1 MAQVITSEE
10 LKQKIDSKDDFILVD
25 TLMEN
30 SYEMRHVPGAV
41 SVPYGTNFLE
51 EFEKKLT
58 TSKDKEVITYCASA
72 TCQLSVLAADAL
84 EEEGYT
90 NVKHYKEGIAGWQQ
104 AGYKFEGERV

>member
-10 LKQKIDSKDDFILVD
+10 LKQKIDNKEDFVLVD
-25 TLMEN
+25 TLMEGG
-30 SYEMRHVPGAV
+30 YEMRHVPGAV
-41 SVPYGTNFLE
+41 SVPYGTNFLQ
-51 EFEKKLT
+51 EFEKKVAAP
-58 TSKDKEVITYCASA
+58 KDKEIIIYCASA

-84 EEEGYT
+84 EEAGYT